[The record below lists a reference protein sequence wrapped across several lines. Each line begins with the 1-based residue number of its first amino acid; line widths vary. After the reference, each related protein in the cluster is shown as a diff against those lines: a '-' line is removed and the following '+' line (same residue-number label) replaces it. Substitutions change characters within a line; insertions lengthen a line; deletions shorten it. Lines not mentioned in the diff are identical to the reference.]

1 MCYYIYTT
9 EGNTPNEKELNK
21 MFEAQLLNGLKEE
34 FNITTNHYNKSIKIL
49 IKQYIKGEINK
60 QGLTD
65 ILVGFSKEK

>member
-1 MCYYIYTT
+1 
-9 EGNTPNEKELNK
+9 